1 MNKTVGEGKSRST
14 YRDYLESM
22 ARQGDPEAVQEL
34 ADLPPLP
41 HLAAHL
47 WTAFV
52 DLHSTRAVG
61 MGASRLSRL
70 EIHAWEHDEGQ
81 RLERW
86 ERRAIMAIDAA
97 WVRIVNEDQAKK
109 EAAT

>member
-1 MNKTVGEGKSRST
+1 
-14 YRDYLESM
+14 M

-41 HLAAHL
+41 PMAAHL
-47 WTAFV
+47 WTAFL
-52 DLHSTRAVG
+52 DLHGTRSVG

-70 EIHAWEHDEGQ
+70 EIHAWEQDEGQ

-86 ERRAIMAIDAA
+86 ERRAVMAIDAA
-97 WVRIVNEDQAKK
+97 WVRIVTAETEKK
-109 EAAT
+109 EATP